1 MIESETNAITIGLLA
16 AMAIGAIV
24 FVAQLIIWWLKRR
37 RRKADPYDQVGP
49 IIHPADDYP
58 ADWDSWE
65 LVERWQRD
73 NPEKAENYLRDAMA
87 HRERMKK

>member
-1 MIESETNAITIGLLA
+1 MIESETNAITIGLLCA
-16 AMAIGAIV
+16 VAFGFIV
-24 FVAQLIIWWLKRR
+24 LVACVINAVFGRAKPNQF
-37 RRKADPYDQVGP
+37 DQVGP
-49 IIHPADDYP
+49 IIHPADDFP

-87 HRERMKK
+87 HRERVKK